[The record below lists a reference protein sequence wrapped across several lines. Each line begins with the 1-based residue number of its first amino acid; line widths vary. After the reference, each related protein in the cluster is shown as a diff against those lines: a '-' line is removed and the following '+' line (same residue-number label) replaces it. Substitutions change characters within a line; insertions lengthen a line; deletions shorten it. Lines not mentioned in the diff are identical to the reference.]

1 MRSATRALAVTFL
14 ALSFT
19 WITSASVSAHPLGN
33 FTINQFSGIE
43 VTRGDVTVHY
53 VVDMAEI
60 PTLQELGISPG
71 EQVEQEGLD
80 AYADELIPRLL
91 SGLTLEGDGEPVELE
106 LERSSARLLPGEGSL
121 DVFRVEADWTGDLPS
136 DEVAL
141 DYTDDNFR
149 NRLGW
154 KEIIVYPSGG
164 QGLET
169 STVPSESSSDELR
182 AYPEDELSSPLNQ
195 TEARAEV
202 APGASG
208 SVPEARASTPGS
220 DLFGGSFASLIER
233 ELTPGFFFL
242 ALLLA
247 LGFGAVHA
255 LGPGHGKSVM
265 AAYLVGAEGRVRDAV
280 AVGVAVSAMHTLSV
294 VVLGLLTLW
303 AANLFPA
310 DAVYPWLSLVSGVV
324 VLGLGTWLLRVRLR
338 ARQARLAHHHHHVHE
353 HNHDRVLVG
362 AGGPETPAG
371 GGHDHG
377 FGYHTH
383 APSELPPGVPVTSR
397 RGLTAIAL
405 SGGLLPSPSALVVL
419 LGSIALG
426 RVAFGLTLVAA
437 FSIGLAAALTLLGI
451 AVLRARTYL
460 ARRFGARASTLL
472 PIGSAAIITA
482 LGTYLTVSAA
492 LNL

>member
-1 MRSATRALAVTFL
+1 
-14 ALSFT
+14 
-19 WITSASVSAHPLGN
+19 
-33 FTINQFSGIE
+33 
-43 VTRGDVTVHY
+43 
-53 VVDMAEI
+53 
-60 PTLQELGISPG
+60 
-71 EQVEQEGLD
+71 
-80 AYADELIPRLL
+80 LL
-91 SGLTLEGDGEPVELE
+91 SKVTLVIDDEPVELT
-106 LERSSARLLPGEGSL
+106 LERSSAELSPGEGTL
-121 DVFRVEADWTGDLPS
+121 DVFRIEADWVGELIS
-136 DEVAL
+136 DQAELV
-141 DYTDDNFR
+141 YTDDNYR

-154 KEIIVYPSGG
+154 KEIVVYPSEG
-164 QGLET
+164 QGLEG

-182 AYPEDELSSPLNQ
+182 TYPQDELSSPLNQ

-202 APGASG
+202 APGAAG
-208 SVPEARASTPGS
+208 SVPEARESTPGS

-233 ELTPGFFFL
+233 ELTPGFFFV

-255 LGPGHGKSVM
+255 LGPGHGKTVM

-310 DAVYPWLSLVSGVV
+310 DSVYPWLSLVSGVV

-338 ARQARLAHHHHHVHE
+338 ARRAKLGHDHDHHAHE
-353 HNHDRVLVG
+353 HPHQLVDQHDRILVG
-362 AGGPETPAG
+362 AGGPEVIDG
-371 GGHDHG
+371 SGHDNG

-383 APSELPPGVPVTSR
+383 SPGELPRGVSVTSW

-460 ARRFGARASTLL
+460 AHRFGERASSLL
-472 PIGSAAIITA
+472 PIGSATVIAA
-482 LGTYLTVSAA
+482 LGTYLTVRAV